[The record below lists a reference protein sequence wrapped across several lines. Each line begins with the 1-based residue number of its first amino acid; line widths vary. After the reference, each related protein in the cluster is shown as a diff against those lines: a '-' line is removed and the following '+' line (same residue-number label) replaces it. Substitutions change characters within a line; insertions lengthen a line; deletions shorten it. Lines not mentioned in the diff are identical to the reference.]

1 LRRFGGIG
9 IDWRGFIHNRWVVD
23 SLTVTFAA
31 LTDPTRRSILARL
44 AAGPATV
51 GDLAGPFRMSQ
62 QAVSKH
68 LAYLL
73 RARLIEKH
81 RRGRSHFCRLRAA
94 PIRQVSVWAAQ
105 YRIQWEQKFDRLDAF
120 LKELQKEKKP

>member
-1 LRRFGGIG
+1 MRVDTDRI
-9 IDWRGFIHNRWVVD
+9 IHNPTVVD

-81 RRGRSHFCRLRAA
+81 RWGRSHFCRLRAA
-94 PIRQVSVWAAQ
+94 PIRQVSDWASQ

-120 LKELQKEKKP
+120 LKELQKDKKP

>member
-1 LRRFGGIG
+1 ME
-9 IDWRGFIHNRWVVD
+9 

-31 LTDPTRRSILARL
+31 LTDPTRRSILERL
-44 AAGPATV
+44 AGGPATV

-73 RARLIEKH
+73 RARLIEK
-81 RRGRSHFCRLRAA
+81 RRKGRRHICRLRAA
-94 PIRQVSVWAAQ
+94 PIKKVADWAEH
-105 YRIQWEQKFDRLDAF
+105 YRIQWEQKFDRLDAY
-120 LKELQKEKKP
+120 LRELQKNKTP